1 MMLCPECGTENTD
14 QAKFCINCHQHL
26 LNKPP
31 VDSDIHQRQNDERLI
46 QSEPKTPQILKV
58 SEKNSTHSSDTEKP
72 VVSTGLN
79 IGIIIGTI
87 IFPVIGIAMGY
98 TYFRKDHP
106 DAKKAGKNW
115 LIFGLIMILVYIL
128 LINLRK

>member
-1 MMLCPECGTENTD
+1 MMFCPECGTENTD
-14 QAKFCINCHQHL
+14 QAKFCINCHQDL

-46 QSEPKTPQILKV
+46 QSKPKTPQILKV

-115 LIFGLIMILVYIL
+115 LILGLVMILVNIL